1 MVTNRELESQ
11 FKAFSEDYEETKNT
25 LNQLCEKVE
34 ELSTMKETLP
44 ELEVAILALYPDRM
58 ATYQELKY
66 SKLEPSLGPP
76 LLAKIAP
83 VTSSKSDGC
92 NPAKLLPRQPQ
103 LHFGSITQDA
113 ALKKETQLIDSPQ
126 VQIQEQPKERI
137 TRTIVTTTE
146 H

>member
-66 SKLEPSLGPP
+66 SKLR
-76 LLAKIAP
+76 A
-83 VTSSKSDGC
+83 
-92 NPAKLLPRQPQ
+92 
-103 LHFGSITQDA
+103 
-113 ALKKETQLIDSPQ
+113 
-126 VQIQEQPKERI
+126 
-137 TRTIVTTTE
+137 
-146 H
+146 